1 MATIKDVARAAGV
14 SIATVSYVLN
24 NKTSAVSEETRIRVL
39 DAVQQL
45 GYTRNITARNLRS
58 NQSKLIGY
66 AWPEIAQGPDIHPDS
81 FLEHFAFH
89 LAREAWACGY
99 HLLTFTYPKTDPI
112 PVHDEMIRTGR
123 VDAFIIA
130 NTDSDDVRIRYLL
143 DRKFPFVAFGRSSPE
158 WDFNWV
164 DTDNRLGVYR
174 AVEHLIA
181 LGHRRIGMVA
191 WPKDSLTGNLRLA
204 GYHDALRDAGITP
217 HPDYVVHT
225 VYGESVGVLVFDQIA
240 HLPPEEQPTAYVTV
254 SDMTAISLMRE
265 AERRGHIIGKT
276 LSVIGYDDEVM
287 SRFLH
292 PPLTSV
298 RQPIREISYELIAMV
313 EEILNGNP
321 PETRQLL
328 MPPELVVRETTGNL
342 PHP

>member
-24 NKTSAVSEETRIRVL
+24 NKTSAVSEETRLRVL
-39 DAVQQL
+39 DAVERL

-58 NQSKLIGY
+58 NQSRLIGY
-66 AWPEIAQGPDIHPDS
+66 AWPEITEGPDIHPDT

-89 LAREAWACGY
+89 LAREAWARGY
-99 HLLTFTYPKTDPI
+99 HLLTFTYPKNNPI
-112 PVHDEMIRTGR
+112 PVHDEMISTGR

-130 NTDSDDVRIRYLL
+130 NTDSEDVRIRYLL
-143 DRKFPFVAFGRSSPE
+143 DRKFPFVAFGRSSPD

-174 AVEHLIA
+174 AVEHLLS

-191 WPKDSLTGNLRLA
+191 WPQTSLTGNLRLA
-204 GYHDALRDAGITP
+204 GYFDALRDAGIAP
-217 HPDYVVHT
+217 HPDYVIHT
-225 VYGESVGVLVFDQIA
+225 IYGEAVGNLVFRQLE
-240 HLPPEEQPTAYVTV
+240 HLPPEQQPTAFVTV

-265 AERRGHIIGKT
+265 AEQRGYVIGKT
-276 LSVIGYDDEVM
+276 LSVVGYDDEVM
-287 SRFLH
+287 SRYLH

-298 RQPIREISYELIAMV
+298 RQPIREISYELIA
-313 EEILNGNP
+313 ILEQVLNNNLLK
-321 PETRQLL
+321 THQLL
-328 MPPELVVRETTGNL
+328 MQPELIVRETTGRV
-342 PHP
+342 